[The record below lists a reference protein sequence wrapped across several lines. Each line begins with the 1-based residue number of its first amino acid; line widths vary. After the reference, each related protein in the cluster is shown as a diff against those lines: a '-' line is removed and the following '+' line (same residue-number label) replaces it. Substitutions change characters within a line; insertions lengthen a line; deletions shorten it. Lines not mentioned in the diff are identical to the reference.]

1 LDEEFGLHQQ
11 FHSHADAHVGTHSE
25 VERFLELTD
34 ERYTNLC
41 LDTGHFSYYGGDNLG
56 LIADHPS
63 RIGYLHLKQVDP
75 VMIFDVLKSDT
86 PFGDAVGAG
95 IMVEP
100 DQGIPPLDPIIE
112 AVAALDEDI
121 FAIVEQDMFGCS
133 VDAPFPIAQRTLQT
147 ILTSTEAAVV
157 DR

>member
-1 LDEEFGLHQQ
+1 
-11 FHSHADAHVGTHSE
+11 SHVGTHSE

-41 LDTGHFSYYGGDNLG
+41 LDTGHFSYYGGDNLK
-56 LIADHPS
+56 LLQDHPS
-63 RIGYLHLKQVDP
+63 RLGYLPLQQVDP
-75 VMIFDVLKSDT
+75 VLIFDVLQSVT
-86 PFGDAVGAG
+86 PYRGAVGAG
-95 IMVEP
+95 IYVGT

-147 ILTSTEAAVV
+147 IMTSTEAAVV

>member
-1 LDEEFGLHQQ
+1 
-11 FHSHADAHVGTHSE
+11 
-25 VERFLELTD
+25 
-34 ERYTNLC
+34 
-41 LDTGHFSYYGGDNLG
+41 
-56 LIADHPS
+56 
-63 RIGYLHLKQVDP
+63 
-75 VMIFDVLKSDT
+75 MIFDVLKSDT